1 LASVR
6 IFEPVES
13 ESVIRV
19 DSNPQTLQTLH
30 SPSKLAYVYIDS
42 LLSVLVKLLRLW
54 HLQAVRFG
62 EGDDAHT
69 RRQEA
74 RSRQR
79 RCTATAPLSTAD
91 DARGDDTYKDDDV
104 EEAAPIEEAQ
114 DTLQKVNATADDAR
128 GDDSYEDD
136 DKYVPVRS

>member
-1 LASVR
+1 MDRFS
-6 IFEPVES
+6 
-13 ESVIRV
+13 
-19 DSNPQTLQTLH
+19 
-30 SPSKLAYVYIDS
+30 
-42 LLSVLVKLLRLW
+42 
-54 HLQAVRFG
+54 QAVRFG
-62 EGDDAHT
+62 GGDDAHT

-91 DARGDDTYKDDDV
+91 NARGDDTYKDDDV

-136 DKYVPVRS
+136 DVEEAARSRRHRTRCRRSTCTRTL

>member
-1 LASVR
+1 LGGGGTSSSACSQR
-6 IFEPVES
+6 
-13 ESVIRV
+13 RALTA
-19 DSNPQTLQTLH
+19 QQ
-30 SPSKLAYVYIDS
+30 
-42 LLSVLVKLLRLW
+42 LRLW

-62 EGDDAHT
+62 GGDDAHT

-91 DARGDDTYKDDDV
+91 DARGDDTYEDDDV
-104 EEAAPIEEAQ
+104 EEAQ
-114 DTLQKVNATADDAR
+114 DELQKVNATADDAR

-136 DKYVPVRS
+136 DK

>member
-1 LASVR
+1 MERFS
-6 IFEPVES
+6 
-13 ESVIRV
+13 
-19 DSNPQTLQTLH
+19 
-30 SPSKLAYVYIDS
+30 
-42 LLSVLVKLLRLW
+42 
-54 HLQAVRFG
+54 QAVRFG
-62 EGDDAHT
+62 GGDDAHT

-136 DKYVPVRS
+136 DVEEAEEEAEEAEAEAVPSEEAVQAQAAAEAP